1 MLALIMFSLVV
12 HLSNQVNKNKN
23 KHAKISNNQG
33 QNTQWKLERD
43 NINPSIPW
51 LPQFR
56 DKQACTWK
64 EIIIIATIPPF
75 FLLCNLFVTIHLYL
89 LCYLFIL
96 DLGIFGR
103 LGFYGKWWPM
113 VGFGGWVAPTY
124 QIIAIHGFCPDI
136 TTLGGNNHGI
146 FSHRRRMLIKRAS
159 YRTKDLYQW
168 LLHFKN
174 LHQIIKKY
182 TNSNR

>member
-56 DKQACTWK
+56 DKQACAWK
-64 EIIIIATIPPF
+64 EMIIIAIIPPF
-75 FLLCNLFVTIHLYL
+75 SIVQFI
-89 LCYLFIL
+89 CYNSSLSIL
-96 DLGIFGR
+96 
-103 LGFYGKWWPM
+103 
-113 VGFGGWVAPTY
+113 
-124 QIIAIHGFCPDI
+124 
-136 TTLGGNNHGI
+136 
-146 FSHRRRMLIKRAS
+146 
-159 YRTKDLYQW
+159 
-168 LLHFKN
+168 
-174 LHQIIKKY
+174 
-182 TNSNR
+182 